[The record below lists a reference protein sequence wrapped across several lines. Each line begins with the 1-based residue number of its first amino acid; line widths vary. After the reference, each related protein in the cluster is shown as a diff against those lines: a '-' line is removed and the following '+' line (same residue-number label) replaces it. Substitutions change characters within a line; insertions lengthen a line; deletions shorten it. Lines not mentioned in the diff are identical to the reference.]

1 MYHLLILSPHCP
13 SRQFLSSS
21 KIVFREFPQRQMRLS
36 SADHSKTE
44 IPLDAGDRRVV
55 EVQVQV
61 QEEGSIPARVAFA
74 NVEEEHIG

>member
-1 MYHLLILSPHCP
+1 
-13 SRQFLSSS
+13 
-21 KIVFREFPQRQMRLS
+21 MRLS

-55 EVQVQV
+55 EVQVQ
-61 QEEGSIPARVAFA
+61 EEGSIPARVAFA